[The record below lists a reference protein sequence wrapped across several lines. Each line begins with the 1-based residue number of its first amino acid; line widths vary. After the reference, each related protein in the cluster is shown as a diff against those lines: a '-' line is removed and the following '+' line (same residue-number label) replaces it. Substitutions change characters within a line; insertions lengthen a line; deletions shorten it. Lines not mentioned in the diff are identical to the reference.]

1 MRCYAVLDTNVIVS
15 ALLSSKADAATVQVL
30 QKLFSDSFC
39 PVISKEIMA
48 EYTEVLHRAKFH
60 FSPAIVEDLLFAIEE
75 KAEYVILE
83 YPIGLVDLNDGSF
96 EVLLIKMPRDLTD
109 WQKLLHSIRFR
120 DYGECPL
127 IEITQAQNIWVD
139 NPEGLIW
146 ALDGENSG
154 ETKTAAVSVLH
165 SFLKLKA

>member
-39 PVISKEIMA
+39 PLISKEIMA

-75 KAEYVILE
+75 KAEYVIPASTGAILPDMKDLPFYEVVMEKRTDEAYLVTGNQKHFPAEPFIVTAREFLE
-83 YPIGLVDLNDGSF
+83 IL
-96 EVLLIKMPRDLTD
+96 E
-109 WQKLLHSIRFR
+109 
-120 DYGECPL
+120 
-127 IEITQAQNIWVD
+127 QN
-139 NPEGLIW
+139 
-146 ALDGENSG
+146 EN
-154 ETKTAAVSVLH
+154 
-165 SFLKLKA
+165 

>member
-75 KAEYVILE
+75 KAEYVIPASTGAVLPDMKDLPFYEVVMEKRADDAYLVTGNQKHFPAEPFIITAREFLE
-83 YPIGLVDLNDGSF
+83 IL
-96 EVLLIKMPRDLTD
+96 E
-109 WQKLLHSIRFR
+109 
-120 DYGECPL
+120 
-127 IEITQAQNIWVD
+127 QN
-139 NPEGLIW
+139 ER
-146 ALDGENSG
+146 
-154 ETKTAAVSVLH
+154 
-165 SFLKLKA
+165 

>member
-39 PVISKEIMA
+39 PLISKEIMA

-75 KAEYVILE
+75 KAEYVIPASTGAILPDMKDLPFYEVVMEKRADDAYLVTGNQKHFPAEPFIITAREFLE
-83 YPIGLVDLNDGSF
+83 IL
-96 EVLLIKMPRDLTD
+96 E
-109 WQKLLHSIRFR
+109 
-120 DYGECPL
+120 
-127 IEITQAQNIWVD
+127 QN
-139 NPEGLIW
+139 
-146 ALDGENSG
+146 EN
-154 ETKTAAVSVLH
+154 
-165 SFLKLKA
+165 

>member
-15 ALLSSKADAATVQVL
+15 ALLSSKADAATVQVI

-75 KAEYVILE
+75 KAEYVIPASTGAILPDMKDLPFYEVVMEKRADDAYLVTGNQKHFPAEPFIVTAREFLE
-83 YPIGLVDLNDGSF
+83 ILEQD
-96 EVLLIKMPRDLTD
+96 EK
-109 WQKLLHSIRFR
+109 
-120 DYGECPL
+120 
-127 IEITQAQNIWVD
+127 
-139 NPEGLIW
+139 
-146 ALDGENSG
+146 
-154 ETKTAAVSVLH
+154 
-165 SFLKLKA
+165 

>member
-39 PVISKEIMA
+39 PLISKEIMA

-75 KAEYVILE
+75 KAEYVIPASTGAILPDMKDLPFYEVVMEKRADDAYLVTGNQKHFPAEPFIITAREFLE
-83 YPIGLVDLNDGSF
+83 IL
-96 EVLLIKMPRDLTD
+96 E
-109 WQKLLHSIRFR
+109 
-120 DYGECPL
+120 
-127 IEITQAQNIWVD
+127 QN
-139 NPEGLIW
+139 E
-146 ALDGENSG
+146 
-154 ETKTAAVSVLH
+154 K
-165 SFLKLKA
+165 

>member
-60 FSPAIVEDLLFAIEE
+60 FSPAIVDDLLFAIEE
-75 KAEYVILE
+75 KAEYVIPASTGAILPDIKDLPFYEVVMEKRADDAYLVTGNQKHFPAEPFIVTAREFLE
-83 YPIGLVDLNDGSF
+83 IL
-96 EVLLIKMPRDLTD
+96 E
-109 WQKLLHSIRFR
+109 
-120 DYGECPL
+120 
-127 IEITQAQNIWVD
+127 QN
-139 NPEGLIW
+139 E
-146 ALDGENSG
+146 
-154 ETKTAAVSVLH
+154 K
-165 SFLKLKA
+165 

>member
-39 PVISKEIMA
+39 PLISKEIMA

-75 KAEYVILE
+75 KAEFVVPTPSGAILPDMKDLPFYEVVTEKRVDDAYLVTGNQKHFPAEPFIVTAREFLAILE
-83 YPIGLVDLNDGSF
+83 QN
-96 EVLLIKMPRDLTD
+96 
-109 WQKLLHSIRFR
+109 
-120 DYGECPL
+120 GE
-127 IEITQAQNIWVD
+127 
-139 NPEGLIW
+139 
-146 ALDGENSG
+146 
-154 ETKTAAVSVLH
+154 
-165 SFLKLKA
+165 

>member
-60 FSPAIVEDLLFAIEE
+60 FSPAIVDDLLFAIEE
-75 KAEYVILE
+75 KAEYVIPASTGAILPDMKDLPFYEVVMEKRTDDAYLVTGNQKHFPTEPFIITAREFLAILE
-83 YPIGLVDLNDGSF
+83 
-96 EVLLIKMPRDLTD
+96 
-109 WQKLLHSIRFR
+109 
-120 DYGECPL
+120 
-127 IEITQAQNIWVD
+127 QN
-139 NPEGLIW
+139 E
-146 ALDGENSG
+146 
-154 ETKTAAVSVLH
+154 K
-165 SFLKLKA
+165 

>member
-15 ALLSSKADAATVQVL
+15 ALLSSKADAATVQVI

-75 KAEYVILE
+75 KAEYVIPASTGAILPDMKDLPFYEVVMEKREDDAYLVTGNQKHFPSEPFIVTARDFLE
-83 YPIGLVDLNDGSF
+83 IL
-96 EVLLIKMPRDLTD
+96 E
-109 WQKLLHSIRFR
+109 
-120 DYGECPL
+120 
-127 IEITQAQNIWVD
+127 QN
-139 NPEGLIW
+139 E
-146 ALDGENSG
+146 
-154 ETKTAAVSVLH
+154 K
-165 SFLKLKA
+165 

>member
-15 ALLSSKADAATVQVL
+15 ALLSSKADAATVQVI

-75 KAEYVILE
+75 KAEYVIPASTGAILPDMKDLPFYEVVMEKRKEDAYLVTGNQKHFPAEPFIVTAREFLE
-83 YPIGLVDLNDGSF
+83 IL
-96 EVLLIKMPRDLTD
+96 E
-109 WQKLLHSIRFR
+109 
-120 DYGECPL
+120 
-127 IEITQAQNIWVD
+127 QN
-139 NPEGLIW
+139 E
-146 ALDGENSG
+146 
-154 ETKTAAVSVLH
+154 K
-165 SFLKLKA
+165 

>member
-39 PVISKEIMA
+39 PLISKEIMA

-75 KAEYVILE
+75 KAEFVVPTPSGAILPDMKDLPFYE
-83 YPIGLVDLNDGSF
+83 VVMEKQTDEAYLVTGN
-96 EVLLIKMPRDLTD
+96 
-109 WQKLLHSIRFR
+109 QKHFPAEPFIVTAREFL
-120 DYGECPL
+120 
-127 IEITQAQNIWVD
+127 EI
-139 NPEGLIW
+139 
-146 ALDGENSG
+146 LDGKE
-154 ETKTAAVSVLH
+154 K
-165 SFLKLKA
+165 

>member
-75 KAEYVILE
+75 KAEYVIPASTGAILPDMKDLPFYEVVMEKRADDAYLVTGNQKHFPAEPFIVTAREFLE
-83 YPIGLVDLNDGSF
+83 IL
-96 EVLLIKMPRDLTD
+96 E
-109 WQKLLHSIRFR
+109 
-120 DYGECPL
+120 
-127 IEITQAQNIWVD
+127 QNED
-139 NPEGLIW
+139 
-146 ALDGENSG
+146 
-154 ETKTAAVSVLH
+154 
-165 SFLKLKA
+165 

>member
-60 FSPAIVEDLLFAIEE
+60 FSPALVEDLLFAIEE
-75 KAEYVILE
+75 KAEYVIPASTGAILPDMKDLPFYEVVMEKRADDAYLVTGNQKHFPAEPFIVTAREFLE
-83 YPIGLVDLNDGSF
+83 IL
-96 EVLLIKMPRDLTD
+96 E
-109 WQKLLHSIRFR
+109 
-120 DYGECPL
+120 
-127 IEITQAQNIWVD
+127 QN
-139 NPEGLIW
+139 E
-146 ALDGENSG
+146 
-154 ETKTAAVSVLH
+154 K
-165 SFLKLKA
+165 

>member
-15 ALLSSKADAATVQVL
+15 ALLSSKADSATVQVL

-75 KAEYVILE
+75 KAEYVIPASTGAVLPDMKDLPFYEVVMEKRTDDAYLVTGNQKHFPAEPFIVTAREFLE
-83 YPIGLVDLNDGSF
+83 IL
-96 EVLLIKMPRDLTD
+96 E
-109 WQKLLHSIRFR
+109 
-120 DYGECPL
+120 
-127 IEITQAQNIWVD
+127 QN
-139 NPEGLIW
+139 E
-146 ALDGENSG
+146 
-154 ETKTAAVSVLH
+154 K
-165 SFLKLKA
+165 

>member
-39 PVISKEIMA
+39 PLISKEIMA

-75 KAEYVILE
+75 KAEFVVPTPSGAILPDMKDLPFYEVVMEKQTDDAYLVTGNQKHFPAEPFIVTAREFLEILE
-83 YPIGLVDLNDGSF
+83 
-96 EVLLIKMPRDLTD
+96 
-109 WQKLLHSIRFR
+109 
-120 DYGECPL
+120 
-127 IEITQAQNIWVD
+127 QN
-139 NPEGLIW
+139 
-146 ALDGENSG
+146 EN
-154 ETKTAAVSVLH
+154 
-165 SFLKLKA
+165 

>member
-30 QKLFSDSFC
+30 QKLFSDSFY

-75 KAEYVILE
+75 KAEYVIPASTGAVLPDMKDLPFYEVVMEKRTDDAYLVTGNQKHFPAEPFIVTAREFLE
-83 YPIGLVDLNDGSF
+83 IL
-96 EVLLIKMPRDLTD
+96 E
-109 WQKLLHSIRFR
+109 
-120 DYGECPL
+120 
-127 IEITQAQNIWVD
+127 QN
-139 NPEGLIW
+139 E
-146 ALDGENSG
+146 
-154 ETKTAAVSVLH
+154 K
-165 SFLKLKA
+165 

>member
-39 PVISKEIMA
+39 PLISKEIMA

-75 KAEYVILE
+75 KAEFVVPTPSGAILPDMKDLPFYEVVTEKRVDDAYLVTGNQKHFPAEPFIVTAREFLEILE
-83 YPIGLVDLNDGSF
+83 
-96 EVLLIKMPRDLTD
+96 
-109 WQKLLHSIRFR
+109 
-120 DYGECPL
+120 
-127 IEITQAQNIWVD
+127 QN
-139 NPEGLIW
+139 
-146 ALDGENSG
+146 EN
-154 ETKTAAVSVLH
+154 
-165 SFLKLKA
+165 

>member
-75 KAEYVILE
+75 KAEYVIPASTGAILPDMKDLPFYEVVMEKRKEDAYLVTGNQKHFPAEPFIVTAREFLE
-83 YPIGLVDLNDGSF
+83 ILNG
-96 EVLLIKMPRDLTD
+96 
-109 WQKLLHSIRFR
+109 
-120 DYGECPL
+120 
-127 IEITQAQNIWVD
+127 QN
-139 NPEGLIW
+139 
-146 ALDGENSG
+146 
-154 ETKTAAVSVLH
+154 K
-165 SFLKLKA
+165 

>member
-1 MRCYAVLDTNVIVS
+1 MRCFAVLDTNVIVS

-75 KAEYVILE
+75 KAEYVIPASTGAILPDMKDLPFYEVVMEKREDDAYLVTGNLKHFPTEPFIVTAREFLE
-83 YPIGLVDLNDGSF
+83 IL
-96 EVLLIKMPRDLTD
+96 E
-109 WQKLLHSIRFR
+109 
-120 DYGECPL
+120 
-127 IEITQAQNIWVD
+127 QN
-139 NPEGLIW
+139 E
-146 ALDGENSG
+146 A
-154 ETKTAAVSVLH
+154 
-165 SFLKLKA
+165 

>member
-15 ALLSSKADAATVQVL
+15 ALLSSKADAATVQVI

-75 KAEYVILE
+75 KAEYVIPASSGAILPDMKDLPFYEVVIEKRADDAYLVTGNQKHFPAEPFIITAREFLE
-83 YPIGLVDLNDGSF
+83 IL
-96 EVLLIKMPRDLTD
+96 E
-109 WQKLLHSIRFR
+109 
-120 DYGECPL
+120 
-127 IEITQAQNIWVD
+127 QNED
-139 NPEGLIW
+139 
-146 ALDGENSG
+146 
-154 ETKTAAVSVLH
+154 
-165 SFLKLKA
+165 